1 MSFEEDRGITLLVK
15 DYFRFLPWLAPV
27 IATVLPLKSMVNID
41 NIFYHVIIKPMSKST
56 LQNIPV
62 SAGEIIDLQIDSM
75 AYDNSA
81 LARYKDFVIFVDR
94 GAPGDS
100 VQAQIT
106 TLRPNYAR
114 AKIIEIKKSDSN
126 YRTEA
131 PCKLFKVCG
140 GCQWQH
146 LPYEKQLEQK
156 DLLLKNFFSKLN
168 LEESVLKSI
177 IGANNS
183 FVIARS
189 ISDEAISQKQYRSG
203 EIASPASGGL
213 AMTGGEWHYRN
224 KVQYPVRTIED
235 TGRLKAGYFEW
246 HSNDLINI
254 KYCPIQNNLFDS
266 IVETVRE
273 LAPKYKIIAYS
284 SKNKTGWLRHICVR
298 IGENTNEALL
308 TLVAVNESLSRSQ
321 EFANEVMSRH
331 TELVGVCI
339 NINTNTTNVIYGS
352 KTKVLKGRGYIFEK
366 INNLKFK
373 ISATSFFQV
382 NTLQTT
388 KLLDVIDNM
397 IHGDAPLGLLY
408 NIILDAYCGVGLM
421 SLFLSKHAKQIVGI
435 EEVKQSID
443 DAIFSAKENKIQNTV
458 FINAKVEN
466 RIKDILEKYKPEVVI
481 LDPPRAGCNKKILE
495 NVLSSNVKKII
506 YTSCNP
512 STLTRDLEI
521 LRNN

>member
-1 MSFEEDRGITLLVK
+1 
-15 DYFRFLPWLAPV
+15 
-27 IATVLPLKSMVNID
+27 
-41 NIFYHVIIKPMSKST
+41 MSKST
-56 LQNIPV
+56 LENIPV
-62 SAGEIIDLQIDSM
+62 SSNEIIDLQIDSM

-81 LARYKDFVIFVDR
+81 VARYKDFIIFVDR

-168 LEESVLKSI
+168 LTDGILKNI
-177 IGANNS
+177 IGAE
-183 FVIARS
+183 
-189 ISDEAISQKQYRSG
+189 D
-203 EIASPASGGL
+203 P
-213 AMTGGEWHYRN
+213 WHYRN

-254 KYCPIQNNLFDS
+254 KYCPIQNRLFDT

-273 LAPKYKIIAYS
+273 LATKYKIIAYNG
-284 SKNKTGWLRHICVR
+284 KNKTGWLRHICVR

-308 TLVAVNESLSRSQ
+308 TLVAINENLSCSQ
-321 EFANEVMSRH
+321 EFANEVMSKH
-331 TELVGVCI
+331 PELIGVCI
-339 NINTNTTNVIYGS
+339 NINTNTTNVIYGP

-366 INNLKFK
+366 ISDLKFK

-382 NTLQTT
+382 NTPQTI
-388 KLLDVIDNM
+388 KLLNILEDM
-397 IHGDAPLGLLY
+397 MGRDAQMEHLY
-408 NIILDAYCGVGLM
+408 NVILDAYCGVGLM
-421 SLFLSKHAKQIVGI
+421 SLFLSKHAKRVIGI
-435 EEVKQSID
+435 EEIKQSID
-443 DAIFSAKENKIQNTV
+443 DAISSAKENKIQNAV

-466 RIKDILEKYKPEVVI
+466 KIIDLLEKYKPEIII

-495 NVLSSNVKKII
+495 NVLSSSVKKII

-512 STLTRDLEI
+512 STLVRDLEI
-521 LRNN
+521 LSRHFEIKSIQPIDMFPHTYHVECIVLLER

>member
-1 MSFEEDRGITLLVK
+1 
-15 DYFRFLPWLAPV
+15 
-27 IATVLPLKSMVNID
+27 
-41 NIFYHVIIKPMSKST
+41 MSKST
-56 LQNIPV
+56 LENIPV
-62 SAGEIIDLQIDSM
+62 SSNEIIDLQIDSM

-114 AKIIEIKKSDSN
+114 AKIIEIKKSDPN

-168 LEESVLKSI
+168 LEEAVLKSI
-177 IGANNS
+177 IGAEDS
-183 FVIARS
+183 
-189 ISDEAISQKQYRSG
+189 
-203 EIASPASGGL
+203 
-213 AMTGGEWHYRN
+213 WHYRN

-235 TGRLKAGYFEW
+235 TSRLKAGYFEW

-254 KYCPIQNNLFDS
+254 KYCPIQNRLFDS

-273 LAPKYKIIAYS
+273 LAPKYKIIAYN

-321 EFANEVMSRH
+321 EFANEVMSKH
-331 TELVGVCI
+331 PELVGVCI

-382 NTLQTT
+382 NTSQTI
-388 KLLDVIDNM
+388 KLLDVIKNM
-397 IHGDAPLGLLY
+397 LNGKIFETL
-408 NIILDAYCGVGLM
+408 LDAYCGVGLIA
-421 SLFLSKHAKQIVGI
+421 LDLAKYAKQIIGI

-443 DAIFSAKENKIQNTV
+443 DATFSAKENKIQNAV

-466 RIKDILEKYKPEVVI
+466 KIKDVLDKYQPEVAI

-495 NVLSSNVKKII
+495 TILSSEVKKII

-512 STLTRDLEI
+512 NTLVRDLEI
-521 LRNN
+521 LSRHFEIKSIQPIDMFPHTYHIECVVLLER

>member
-1 MSFEEDRGITLLVK
+1 
-15 DYFRFLPWLAPV
+15 
-27 IATVLPLKSMVNID
+27 
-41 NIFYHVIIKPMSKST
+41 MSKST
-56 LQNIPV
+56 LKNIPV
-62 SAGEIIDLQIDSM
+62 SSDEIIDLQIDSM

-81 LARYKDFVIFVDR
+81 VARYKDFIIFVDR

-168 LEESVLKSI
+168 LTDGILKNI
-177 IGANNS
+177 IGAE
-183 FVIARS
+183 
-189 ISDEAISQKQYRSG
+189 D
-203 EIASPASGGL
+203 P
-213 AMTGGEWHYRN
+213 WHYRN

-254 KYCPIQNNLFDS
+254 KYCPIQNRLFDT

-273 LAPKYKIIAYS
+273 LATKYKIIAYNG
-284 SKNKTGWLRHICVR
+284 KNKTGWLRHICVR

-308 TLVAVNESLSRSQ
+308 TLVAINENLSCSQ
-321 EFANEVMSRH
+321 EFANEVMSKH
-331 TELVGVCI
+331 PELIGVCI
-339 NINTNTTNVIYGS
+339 NINTNTTNVIYGP

-366 INNLKFK
+366 ISDLKFK

-382 NTLQTT
+382 NTPQTI
-388 KLLDVIDNM
+388 KLLNILEDM
-397 IHGDAPLGLLY
+397 MGRDAQMEHLY
-408 NIILDAYCGVGLM
+408 NVILDAYCGVGLM
-421 SLFLSKHAKQIVGI
+421 SLFLSKHAKRVIGI
-435 EEVKQSID
+435 EEIKQSID
-443 DAIFSAKENKIQNTV
+443 DAISSAKENKIQNAV

-466 RIKDILEKYKPEVVI
+466 KIIDLLEKYKPEIII

-495 NVLSSNVKKII
+495 NVLSSSVKKII

-512 STLTRDLEI
+512 STLVRDLEI
-521 LRNN
+521 LSRHFEIKSIQPIDMFPHTYHVECIVLLER

>member
-1 MSFEEDRGITLLVK
+1 M
-15 DYFRFLPWLAPV
+15 A
-27 IATVLPLKSMVNID
+27 
-41 NIFYHVIIKPMSKST
+41 KST

-62 SAGEIIDLQIDSM
+62 STGEIIDVEIDSM

-100 VQAQIT
+100 VQAEIT

-114 AKIIEIKKSDSN
+114 AKITEIKRSDPA
-126 YRTEA
+126 YRIEA

-168 LEESVLKSI
+168 LTDGVLKNI
-177 IGANNS
+177 LGAENPWN
-183 FVIARS
+183 
-189 ISDEAISQKQYRSG
+189 
-203 EIASPASGGL
+203 
-213 AMTGGEWHYRN
+213 YRN

-235 TGRLKAGYFEW
+235 TGRLKAGYFKW

-254 KYCPIQNNLFDS
+254 KYCPIQNSLFDN

-273 LAPKYKIIAYS
+273 LAPKYKIIAYN

-298 IGENTNEALL
+298 VGENTNEALL
-308 TLVAVNESLSRSQ
+308 TLVAINENLSCSQ
-321 EFANEVMSRH
+321 DFADEVMNRH
-331 TELVGVCI
+331 SELAGICI
-339 NINTNTTNVIYGS
+339 NINTNTTNVIYGP

-366 INNLKFK
+366 IDNLKFK

-382 NTLQTT
+382 NIMQTI
-388 KLLDVIDNM
+388 KLLAIIEDMICCRDASVGRLDV
-397 IHGDAPLGLLY
+397 
-408 NIILDAYCGVGLM
+408 ILDAYCGVGLI
-421 SLFLSKHAKQIVGI
+421 SLCLAKYAKQVIGI
-435 EEVKQSID
+435 EEIKQSID
-443 DAIFSAKENKIQNTV
+443 DAISSAKENNIKNVV

-466 RIKDILEKYKPEVVI
+466 KIKDIFEKSGPEIVI
-481 LDPPRAGCNKKILE
+481 LDPPRAGCSKKVLE
-495 NVLSSNVKKII
+495 NILNANIKKII

-512 STLTRDLEI
+512 GTLVRDLEI
-521 LRNN
+521 LNKVYKVKSIQPVDMFPHTYHIESIALLERITTYVHK